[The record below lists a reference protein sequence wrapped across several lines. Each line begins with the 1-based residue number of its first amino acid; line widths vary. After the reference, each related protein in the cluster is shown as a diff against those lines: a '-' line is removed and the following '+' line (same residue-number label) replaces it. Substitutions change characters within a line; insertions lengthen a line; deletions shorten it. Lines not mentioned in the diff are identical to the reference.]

1 MKNRTRRVRPSG
13 CPACARRA
21 PPTTLRTWCAEHGEK
36 GARLLLEYD
45 DYRRGVDD
53 VMRVQNTWR
62 GGNARADID
71 GKRGRPAAHLRLRRR
86 RRREEKRIRKRA
98 RLAHHTSPRVI
109 QHTAFVPPAH
119 SSSTRPPSRYVT
131 PQRSTREMSI
141 RAAAPNMGPFTRLVC
156 TNFRTLHTKYA
167 PGPLLPT
174 TDGRSAGG
182 ADLVRVHVHVPVRV
196 HVVWTRE

>member
-71 GKRGRPAAHLRLRRR
+71 GKRGRPAAHL
-86 RRREEKRIRKRA
+86 

-182 ADLVRVHVHVPVRV
+182 ADIN
-196 HVVWTRE
+196 W

>member
-1 MKNRTRRVRPSG
+1 MSTRISYY
-13 CPACARRA
+13 AETA
-21 PPTTLRTWCAEHGEK
+21 P
-36 GARLLLEYD
+36 
-45 DYRRGVDD
+45 RGS
-53 VMRVQNTWR
+53 
-62 GGNARADID
+62 
-71 GKRGRPAAHLRLRRR
+71 RLRRR
-86 RRREEKRIRKRA
+86 RRREEKRIRERA

-182 ADLVRVHVHVPVRV
+182 ADLYAQSIDSLARSRRFVREQLSSQLQPRPAEFDC
-196 HVVWTRE
+196 RRKRS

>member
-1 MKNRTRRVRPSG
+1 
-13 CPACARRA
+13 
-21 PPTTLRTWCAEHGEK
+21 
-36 GARLLLEYD
+36 
-45 DYRRGVDD
+45 
-53 VMRVQNTWR
+53 
-62 GGNARADID
+62 
-71 GKRGRPAAHLRLRRR
+71 LRLRRR

-196 HVVWTRE
+196 HVVWTRERPGRKGIKEEIDLL